1 MLASIF
7 FALPPT
13 AHLVRLVLAAHI
25 AAGAT
30 ALLAGLVPMLGRKG
44 GRWHVRGGRVYTG
57 CMVAVAATATL
68 LCVFQPLTLGRLF
81 LTGIAVL
88 SFYLSFT
95 GWRAARRRSGT
106 LAQPDQV
113 LALVSLLV
121 GGLMVGTGLRLHA
134 VLFAFFGGLL
144 ALFAGLDAWQ
154 SWHPRPA
161 AQAGPWIFRHF
172 IRLGGSYISAVTAF
186 LVVNMD
192 RWLPAAAPDWASLAV
207 WMAPTFVGGFLIGRT
222 VRSYK
227 TRLQAGPSGPARP
240 TAAAVLLVAG
250 ALLAGRPA
258 QAQPVPQILVGV
270 ITDAA
275 GQDLPYAT
283 VGVVGKG
290 IGTVADDQG
299 RFRLA
304 LPASVIPTDTLRF
317 ALLGYASRQYA
328 ARALPVPPR
337 VPLAAAT
344 VALPAVTVFARRP
357 DTLRIGNPHHRTN
370 LQTNFALGAKPGMNV
385 GSEIGR
391 VFQLPRGGAW
401 LETFEFVIS
410 ANDFDTV
417 QFRINVYRLRRGQPA
432 EALMHQPIYRQLT
445 APGSR
450 RVRAALGPE
459 GLFLTGEVAVAVEW
473 VSHSRRG
480 KALAIPLLMPAFATH
495 LYRFGAANRW
505 KRFPSMSTTMVLTV
519 LKPKD

>member
-13 AHLVRLVLAAHI
+13 ALLVRLLLATHV

-30 ALLAGLVPMLGRKG
+30 ALLVGLVPMLSHKG
-44 GRWHVRGGRVYTG
+44 GLWHVRAGRVYTG

-68 LCVFQPLTLGRLF
+68 LCVLQPLTRGRLF

-88 SFYLSFT
+88 SFYFSFT
-95 GWRAARRRSGT
+95 GWRAARRRT
-106 LAQPDQV
+106 AALARPDQV
-113 LALVSLLV
+113 LALASLLV
-121 GGLMVGTGLRLHA
+121 GVLMVSTGLRLHA

-144 ALFAGLDAWQ
+144 ALFAGLDVRQ
-154 SWHPRPA
+154 SWGPRPA
-161 AQAGPWIFRHF
+161 VQAGPWIFRHF
-172 IRLGGSYISAVTAF
+172 IRLGGSYISAFTAF

-192 RWLPAAAPDWASLAV
+192 RWIPATAPSWAGLVV
-207 WMAPTFVGGFLIGRT
+207 WVAPTFVGSLLIVRT
-222 VRSYK
+222 VRAYK
-227 TRLQAGPSGPARP
+227 TNLRARAAGATSQTG
-240 TAAAVLLVAG
+240 AAALLLVA
-250 ALLAGRPA
+250 ALLAGSPA
-258 QAQPVPQILVGV
+258 QAQSVPQTLVGV

-275 GQDLPYAT
+275 GQPLPYAT
-283 VGVVGKG
+283 VGVVGQG
-290 IGTVADDQG
+290 IGTVADEQG

-304 LPASVIPTDTLRF
+304 LPASVARTDTLRF

-328 ARALPVPPR
+328 AGALPVPLR
-337 VPLAAAT
+337 VPLAAST
-344 VALPAVTVFARRP
+344 VTLPAVTVFARRP
-357 DTLRIGNPHHRTN
+357 DTLRIGNPHYHTN
-370 LQTNFALGAKPGMNV
+370 LQTNFALGTEPGMNV

-391 VFQLPRGGAW
+391 VFQLPKGGAE
-401 LETFEFVIS
+401 LEAFEFVIS

-432 EALMHQPIYRQLT
+432 ETLLHQPIYQQLT

-450 RVRAALGPE
+450 RVRVALGPE
-459 GLFLTGEVAVAVEW
+459 NLFLAGEVAVAVEW

-519 LKPKD
+519 LKPKT